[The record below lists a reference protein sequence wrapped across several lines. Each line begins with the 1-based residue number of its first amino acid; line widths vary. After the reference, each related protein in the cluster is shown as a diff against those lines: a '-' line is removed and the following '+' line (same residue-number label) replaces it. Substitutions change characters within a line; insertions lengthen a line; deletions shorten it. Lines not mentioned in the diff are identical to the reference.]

1 MAKIFDNIHYSFREI
16 DGYNK
21 AINFIASP
29 RELGKTTTFWY
40 QKAYLGWKRNK
51 KPWLYL
57 VRQANEITEDLLEGI
72 LLPINKFTDD
82 NVEFEYPRGGLESG
96 VLDVK
101 IKGELFFRVLALS
114 NKIRRIKLSLIKNPA
129 GVFMDEYIIDPKN
142 QEKYQPNE
150 AGKIKEIYTTYRR
163 EADGVLKMYFVANLY
178 SLYNPI
184 WLWLG
189 VDTNKIR
196 EGITEGR
203 DVILTGN
210 NWLVQ
215 FKMLTPELR
224 EYILSNNPLYEFDK
238 EYEKYALN
246 GVPVNDQNIRI
257 GDIPP
262 SYRLQFVFRIQ
273 DKNIAIYQNNYFED
287 MEDRYHCSFIDEVGA
302 KRVIYCF
309 EFDQL
314 INRGRVMSS
323 DERSKLNRFKIAMR
337 KRQVVFSSVAVYYLV
352 EEIYNNL

>member
-1 MAKIFDNIHYSFREI
+1 MAKIFDDIHYSFREI

-21 AINFIASP
+21 AINFVASP

-40 QKAYLGWKRNK
+40 KKAFCSWKKNK

-57 VRQANEITEDLLEGI
+57 VRQANEITEELLDGI
-72 LLPINKFTDD
+72 LLPINKFSEEQID
-82 NVEFEYPRGGLESG
+82 FQYQRGALESG

-101 IKGELFFRVLALS
+101 INGELFFRVVALS
-114 NKIRRIKLSLIKNPA
+114 CKLRRIKLSLIRDIA

-142 QEKYQPNE
+142 QEKYLPNE

-163 EADGVLKMYFVANLY
+163 ESDGILKMYFVGNLY

-196 EGITEGR
+196 EAITKGESI
-203 DVILTGN
+203 VLTGE

-224 EYILSNNPLYEFDK
+224 AWILEKNPLYQFDE
-238 EYEKYALN
+238 EYKKYALN
-246 GVPVNDQNIRI
+246 GVPVNDQNIKI
-257 GDIPP
+257 GECPQN
-262 SYRLQFVFRIQ
+262 YRLKFVFRLEN
-273 DKNIAIYQNNYFED
+273 KNIAIYQNNYFEVR
-287 MEDRYHCSFIDEVGA
+287 EDRYFCDFIDDIGA
-302 KRVIYCF
+302 KRTIYCF

-314 INRGRVMSS
+314 INRAQVMSM
-323 DERSKLNRFKIAMR
+323 DDRNRLNHFKIAMR
-337 KRQVVFSSVAVYYLV
+337 KRQVVFSNVSCYYLV

>member
-1 MAKIFDNIHYSFREI
+1 MSLQFDNIHYSFREV

-21 AINFIASP
+21 AINFIVSP
-29 RELGKTTTFWY
+29 RELGKTTTFWF
-40 QKAYLGWKRNK
+40 QKAYCGWKKNK

-57 VRQANEITEDLLEGI
+57 VRQANEITEELLDGI
-72 LLPINKFTDD
+72 LLPINKFSDD
-82 NVEFEYPRGGLESG
+82 NVDFQYQRGALESG

-101 IKGELFFRVLALS
+101 INGELFFRVLALS
-114 NKIRRIKLSLIKNPA
+114 TKIRRIKLSLIRNIA

-142 QEKYQPNE
+142 QEKYLPNE

-163 EADGVLKMYFVANLY
+163 ESDGILKMYFVGNLY

-196 EGITEGR
+196 EGISHES
-203 DVILTGN
+203 DVIQTGE

-224 EYILSNNPLYEFDK
+224 EHILKNNPLYNFDN
-238 EYEKYALN
+238 EYKKYALN
-246 GVPVNDQNIRI
+246 GVPVNDQNIKI
-257 GDIPP
+257 GLLPQNYYLRFI
-262 SYRLQFVFRIQ
+262 FRIQ
-273 DKNIAIYQNNYFED
+273 DRNIAIYQNNYFED
-287 MEDRYHCSFIDEVGA
+287 KEDRYYCDFIDDVGA
-302 KRVIYCF
+302 KRTIYCF

-314 INRGRVMSS
+314 INRARVMSN
-323 DERSKLNRFKIAMR
+323 DDRNRLNHFKIAMR
-337 KRQVVFSSVAVYYLV
+337 KRQVVFSNVSCYYLV